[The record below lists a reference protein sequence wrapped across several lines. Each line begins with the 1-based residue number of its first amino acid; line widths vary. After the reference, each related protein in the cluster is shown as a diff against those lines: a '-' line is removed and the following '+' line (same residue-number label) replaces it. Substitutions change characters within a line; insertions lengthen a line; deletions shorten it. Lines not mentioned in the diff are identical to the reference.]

1 MLQAYEGIPE
11 PSVLLA
17 CGNSEPIRLLTIV
30 LEGFGYQPLECRG
43 EQEARDLLGNNSPC
57 AALVDLSLE
66 AAESICALVVD
77 DAELPLVVLLDS
89 DEADPEARSQQ
100 LGAEGWERLDA
111 APERILR
118 RLRQLIAP
126 AEA

>member
-17 CGNSEPIRLLTIV
+17 CGDSEPIRLLAIV

-43 EQEARDLLGNNSPC
+43 EQEARDKLAGNSPC

-66 AAESICALVVD
+66 AAEAICSLVVS
-77 DAELPLVVLLDS
+77 DAELPLVVLLDVGE
-89 DEADPEARSQQ
+89 DDPDARSRQ
-100 LGAEGWERLDA
+100 LGALGWERLDA
-111 APERILR
+111 APERILQ
-118 RLRQLIAP
+118 RLRQLIDG
-126 AEA
+126 E